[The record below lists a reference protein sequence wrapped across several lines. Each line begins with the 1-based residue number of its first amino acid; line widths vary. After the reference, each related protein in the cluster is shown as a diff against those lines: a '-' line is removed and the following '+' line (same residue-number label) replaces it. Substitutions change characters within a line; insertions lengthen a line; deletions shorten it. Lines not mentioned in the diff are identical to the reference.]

1 MPKVTKNPIPT
12 LRIDPLVLKKNLTTY
27 YYLYANKVSNTAL
40 IMLIKYN
47 YYYKEKVLKCF
58 IDTITREYVAYIVVY
73 IICSLW
79 ISKKEWERV

>member
-1 MPKVTKNPIPT
+1 MPKVTKNPIPI

-27 YYLYANKVSNTAL
+27 YYLYTNKVSTIAL

-58 IDTITREYVAYIVVY
+58 IDTITREYIAYIAAY
-73 IICSLW
+73 IMYSL
-79 ISKKEWERV
+79 